1 MSPGKAITVGT
12 ALVILFTLVLSR
24 AQAQELPEEVARYL
38 HERELCEHFLGEP
51 VEGRT
56 PEQRERRDF
65 VADSIATYC
74 AGTDKRLAALKR
86 RYAADKPTMAILG
99 RLEEKLE

>member
-1 MSPGKAITVGT
+1 
-12 ALVILFTLVLSR
+12 
-24 AQAQELPEEVARYL
+24 
-38 HERELCEHFLGEP
+38 
-51 VEGRT
+51 
-56 PEQRERRDF
+56 
-65 VADSIATYC
+65 VADSTATYC